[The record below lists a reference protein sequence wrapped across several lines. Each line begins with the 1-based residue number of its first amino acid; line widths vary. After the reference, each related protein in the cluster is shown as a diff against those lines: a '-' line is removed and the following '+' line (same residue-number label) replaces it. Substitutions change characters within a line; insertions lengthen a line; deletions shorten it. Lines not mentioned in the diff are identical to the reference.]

1 MLIDISSLLPRFGGW
16 NDLRLTTYMG
26 QNSGNELLNRF
37 CLKRRKQM
45 AGNQQNGGDLSKWS
59 VSLLKSRN
67 SQNQRMRL
75 AKNDVNVSFVRH
87 PIKYSMDFINISL
100 PRGSGMRI
108 FSIRWEQRWRV

>member
-45 AGNQQNGGDLSKWS
+45 AGNQQNGRDLSKWS

-87 PIKYSMDFINISL
+87 PSVS
-100 PRGSGMRI
+100 
-108 FSIRWEQRWRV
+108 